1 MQPNLAHNP
10 VIGSVQTLTFPKI
23 VVGAGGL
30 PERDQLVVRA
40 PFPQNPERQ
49 CHPTCLGLTTGRSS
63 LAQDA
68 HARST
73 VPLVCSFA
81 SGEVMATDAPDRLLN
96 CRICWPPVGK
106 EDAID
111 SCFGN

>member
-30 PERDQLVVRA
+30 PERDQPVVRA

-73 VPLVCSFA
+73 VPWSARSRQGKSWLR
-81 SGEVMATDAPDRLLN
+81 MPDRLLN